1 MWSHMLLSRHLYEA
15 RAIPGAF
22 PGEAD
27 AVPGMFPDEEKE
39 LREVKSRV
47 IVRT

>member
-1 MWSHMLLSRHLYEA
+1 MLLSQHLCEA
-15 RAIPGAF
+15 DAI

-27 AVPGMFPDEEKE
+27 AVPGMYLGEEKE